1 MNTLL
6 PMTRMLNAALT
17 GELDPWLE
25 NEGDTQ
31 WTPRADILEG
41 EKEYMIVM
49 DLPGVS
55 SDELELNLDKQTLWV
70 TTKTENDVPE
80 GYKTLRRERP
90 SRATFSRSFKLG
102 TSVDEDKVQAKLD
115 KGVLR
120 IVLPKSEQSL
130 PRRIDVVQEG

>member
-25 NEGDTQ
+25 SDSDTQ

-41 EKEYMIVM
+41 EKDYMIVM

-102 TSVDEDKVQAKLD
+102 TSIDEDKVQAKLD